1 MKKQYKLTTMSALIA
16 TAGLGSLATS
26 QATLV
31 AHWTF
36 DSDFTADTGGP
47 DYDLTPVSG
56 ATAGAVAGQF
66 GNAADFDRAASQ
78 YAFTGGDVLSPASDY
93 TYSAWFNINVDDITG
108 GDRYFVLETSL
119 GDAPSGDA
127 AWTASIGLRETGG
140 DVAQIFTH
148 PSAAVGTT
156 TYVANMW
163 NHIAVTFDAGGG
175 TTGGII
181 NAYLNGSA
189 TPFATLDDVATSTA
203 VGGLVIGGHRAGT
216 GRNFD
221 GQIDDVAFWDTVLS
235 PAEILSLQTNTA
247 ANVIPEPSTSGFVAL
262 AFASV
267 LLRRR
272 RR

>member
-1 MKKQYKLTTMSALIA
+1 MKKQSKLKTMSALIA
-16 TAGLGSLATS
+16 TVSLGSVATS

-36 DSDFTADTGGP
+36 DSDFTADAGGSN
-47 DYDLTPVSG
+47 YDLTPENG
-56 ATAGAVAGQF
+56 ATAGDVAGQF

-78 YAFTGGDVLSPASDY
+78 YAFTGGDVLSPGADY
-93 TYSAWFNINVDDITG
+93 TYSAWYNMNVDDITG
-108 GDRYFVLETSL
+108 SDRYFVLETSA
-119 GDAPSGDA
+119 GDTPSGTG

-148 PSAAVGTT
+148 PSTAVGTVS
-156 TYVANMW
+156 YVANMW
-163 NHIAVTFDAGGG
+163 NHIAVTFDADGG

-221 GQIDDVAFWDTVLS
+221 GQIDDVAFWDNVLS
-235 PAEILSLQTNTA
+235 TAEIQSLQTNTA
-247 ANVIPEPSTSGFVAL
+247 NNVIPEPSGTVLLSLGML
-262 AFASV
+262 AFV
-267 LLRRR
+267 MHRRK
-272 RR
+272 